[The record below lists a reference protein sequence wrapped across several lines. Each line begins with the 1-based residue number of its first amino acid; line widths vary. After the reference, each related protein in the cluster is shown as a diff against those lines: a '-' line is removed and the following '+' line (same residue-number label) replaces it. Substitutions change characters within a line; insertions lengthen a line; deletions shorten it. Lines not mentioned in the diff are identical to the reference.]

1 MRTRARS
8 GTSRLARGG
17 TLLGTATAA
26 LLLLAAA
33 PSPQS
38 ALRQLHD
45 AGPDPTAPVVA
56 ASTLAAWGLAA
67 WLTATVLLI
76 LAASLPGLAG
86 TACAALSRRI
96 APTAVRRAVEVTLGL
111 TVAVSALGIAPASA
125 APDDTRS
132 PVTAAAGT
140 RAAGV
145 HPAAAVP
152 ELDWPALPAVT
163 TDGPD
168 RLRTSP
174 PLAGEP
180 VIVGPGDCLWD
191 IASRQLLAAGTPAP
205 SDAEIAQAWPS
216 WWAANRHVVGD
227 DPDLLRPGMRLSPPA
242 AG

>member
-1 MRTRARS
+1 MDTPARG
-8 GTSRLARGG
+8 GTSILARGG

-33 PSPQS
+33 PSPQD

-67 WLTATVLLI
+67 WLTATVLLV

-86 TACAALSRRI
+86 TTCAALSRRI
-96 APTAVRRAVEVTLGL
+96 APGAVRRAVEVALGL
-111 TVAVSALGIAPASA
+111 TVAVGALGTAPASA
-125 APDDTRS
+125 APDDRQALG
-132 PVTAAAGT
+132 TAPAG
-140 RAAGV
+140 AAGV

-152 ELDWPALPAVT
+152 ELDWPVLPAVP

-168 RLRTSP
+168 RRSDPRSTR
-174 PLAGEP
+174 EP
-180 VIVGPGDCLWD
+180 VLVQPGDCLWD
-191 IASRQLLAAGTPAP
+191 VASRQLLAAGTPAA
-205 SDAEIAQAWPS
+205 SNAEIAQAWPR
-216 WWAANRHVVGD
+216 WWTANRHVVGD